1 MKKVKEIALRFNAKG
16 EGIVNYDAITKVN
29 KDYFKEW
36 NDNTKFAKKVWF
48 NNEDTNQMDYKIA
61 ISSDL
66 IRTSVF
72 NNHLKSP
79 TITHH
84 PMLMCDYFS
93 NIDSLLRGWMFPVS
107 GTLGFKRKSPV
118 SLSKLIQTNNTK
130 SVIEIGT
137 KRGEMELKDVKD
149 LENVEDVEKKKK
161 SKSLRNT
168 ETIGYVEYSGTGF
181 IDIQQLQFLSL
192 DDMFDRLAFNSDY
205 FGTFKEM
212 FKNKY
217 GFNLTSKHYTMV
229 TESTKFPEKGV
240 LFDTDILNL
249 FVRHLLKNLYN
260 FNVKRNT
267 SYVHMSDLEY
277 KPIYTDDSYNDSI
290 NDENGWIKINN
301 QNEVDSITFD
311 YEFYYQE
318 ADLDSISML
327 EEAKKYREINEAEE
341 QKRKEEK
348 KEADKI
354 KRQLKKQQKENE
366 QVSVD

>member
-16 EGIVNYDAITKVN
+16 EGIVNYDAITKPN
-29 KDYFKEW
+29 TDYFKEW
-36 NDNTKFAKKVWF
+36 HKNTKFAKKIWF
-48 NNEDTNQMDYKIA
+48 RNEETNEIDYKIA

-84 PMLMCDYFS
+84 PKLMCDYFS

-118 SLSKLIQTNNTK
+118 TLSKLIQTNNTK
-130 SVIEIGT
+130 SVLEIGT
-137 KRGEMELKDVKD
+137 KRGEIELKDI
-149 LENVEDVEKKKK
+149 ENLDEKK
-161 SKSLRNT
+161 STSLRNS
-168 ETIGYVEYSGTGF
+168 ETIGHIEYSGTGF

-205 FGTFKEM
+205 FDTFKEI

-217 GFNLTSKHYTMV
+217 GFELTSKHYLML

-249 FVRHLLKNLYN
+249 FVRHLLKNLYD

-277 KPIYTDDSYNDSI
+277 KPIYTDDSYNDSV

-301 QNEVDSITFD
+301 KNEIDSITFD
-311 YEFYYQE
+311 YQIYYQE
-318 ADLDSISML
+318 ANLDSISML
-327 EEAKKYREINEAEE
+327 DEAKEYRKRNEAEE

-354 KRQLKKQQKENE
+354 KRNLKKQQKENE